1 MGRPIPRLKGHT
13 ALPRL
18 VRSFSLI
25 LAVLLLLLPASLS
38 VLAAPGGTGLPLPR
52 FVSLRA
58 DKARLR
64 TGPGVQYPEEW
75 LYQRK
80 NLPLEI
86 IAEHH
91 TWRKVRD
98 WQGTQGWVHQSL
110 VSGKRTLIVT
120 GVTRTLRAKPDT
132 ASRAV
137 ARAEPGVIGTLLAC
151 PAHSIWCQVEIDG
164 FKGWLRK
171 VEFWGAYPD
180 EVVE

>member
-1 MGRPIPRLKGHT
+1 MGRLVPIRVKGDI

-18 VRSFSLI
+18 LRSLT
-25 LAVLLLLLPASLS
+25 LLLVVLLLLPVVAS
-38 VLAAPGGTGLPLPR
+38 VLAAPEGTGLPLPR

-58 DKARLR
+58 EKARLR

-75 LYQRK
+75 VYLRK
-80 NLPLEI
+80 ELPLEI

-98 WQGTQGWVHQSL
+98 WQGTQGWLHQSL
-110 VSGKRTLIVT
+110 VSGKRTLIII
-120 GVTRTLRAKPDT
+120 GATRTLRSKPDS

-137 ARAEPGVIGTLLAC
+137 AKAEAGVVGTLLGC
-151 PAHSIWCQVEIDG
+151 PAHGIWCQAEIDG

-171 VEFWGAYPD
+171 VEFWGVYPD

>member
-1 MGRPIPRLKGHT
+1 M
-13 ALPRL
+13 PRL
-18 VRSFSLI
+18 VRSLSLV
-25 LAVLLLLLPASLS
+25 LAVVLVLLPGIEA
-38 VLAAPGGTGLPLPR
+38 VLAAPEGTGLPLPR

-58 DKARLR
+58 EKARLR

-75 LYQRK
+75 VYMRK
-80 NLPLEI
+80 DLPLEI

-98 WQGTQGWVHQSL
+98 WQGTQGWLHQSL

-120 GVTRTLRAKPDT
+120 GATRTLRAKPDT

-137 ARAEPGVIGTLLAC
+137 ARAEAGVVGSLLAC
-151 PAHSIWCQVEIDG
+151 PAHSIWCQAEIDG

-180 EVVE
+180 EVIE